1 MRNFLH
7 AFVPIFVAVDA
18 LGVLPLFIGLTD
30 GLGREDRR
38 RIILQSMVVATT
50 VAIAFILLGKSV
62 FVLMGIRVEDFMV
75 AGGVLLFVIATLDL
89 VTATKYARRE
99 VGTLGAVPLGMPLIV
114 GPATLTTCLMIEG
127 VYGLVPTLAA
137 VVVNIAVAGLV
148 FLSADWWTHLLREA
162 GSRALSK
169 VASLILAAIAVMM
182 IRKGLIGLIAAAT
195 AAK

>member
-1 MRNFLH
+1 MRNFLY

-62 FVLMGIRVEDFMV
+62 FALMGIRTEDFMV
-75 AGGVLLFVIATLDL
+75 AGGVILFVIATLDL

-127 VYGLVPTLAA
+127 VYGLVPTLLS

-148 FLSADWWTHLLREA
+148 FLSADWWTRLLREA

-182 IRKGLIGLIAAAT
+182 IRKGLIGLIAAA
-195 AAK
+195 ASAK